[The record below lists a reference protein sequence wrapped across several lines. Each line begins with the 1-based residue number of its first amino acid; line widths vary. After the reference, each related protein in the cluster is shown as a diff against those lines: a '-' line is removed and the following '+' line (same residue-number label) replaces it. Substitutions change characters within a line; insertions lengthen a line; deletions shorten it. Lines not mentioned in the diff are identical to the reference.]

1 MTIEKGSITRGAQ
14 ALARLNTQGFNIST
28 APTDKDYSKDP
39 FQDTYTFLIYTTSR
53 GFESL

>member
-39 FQDTYTFLIYTTSR
+39 FQDTSTFLI
-53 GFESL
+53 